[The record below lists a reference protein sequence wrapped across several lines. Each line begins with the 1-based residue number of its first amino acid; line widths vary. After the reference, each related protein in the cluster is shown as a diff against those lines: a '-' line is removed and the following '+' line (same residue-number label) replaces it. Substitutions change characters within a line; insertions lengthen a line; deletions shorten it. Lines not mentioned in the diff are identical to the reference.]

1 MNWWKRISVVLIVLF
16 SIVSCS
22 QPSGS
27 DSADLTGSWE
37 ETFDWVSPWAGAVL
51 NAPSG
56 EFTVQRTSVVTF
68 TEDSLSVTILPQAPD
83 WALPDSMDADGNY
96 VDEAGFT
103 FTSATRYSGSYTAT
117 EDRIYVLLEGKTK
130 PLEFGFYI
138 KKNELTLT
146 ALGEKDS
153 TESIGHPNFSFIWDY
168 GMLNS
173 IGSFTMNNEK

>member
-1 MNWWKRISVVLIVLF
+1 MIKQIILSVIFLF
-16 SIVSCS
+16 SIIYCS
-22 QPSGS
+22 QPSDS
-27 DSADLTGSWE
+27 DSADFTGSWE
-37 ETFDWVSPWAGAVL
+37 ETFDWVSPWTGAVL

-56 EFTVQRTSVVTF
+56 EFTVQRTSVITF
-68 TEDSLSVTILPQAPD
+68 TEDSLSVSILPQAPD

-96 VDEAGFT
+96 MDEAGFT

-130 PLEFGFYI
+130 PLEFGFFI

-153 TESIGHPNFSFIWDY
+153 TESIGHPNFSFVWDY
-168 GMLNS
+168 GMLKS
-173 IGSFTMNNEK
+173 IGSLTMETE